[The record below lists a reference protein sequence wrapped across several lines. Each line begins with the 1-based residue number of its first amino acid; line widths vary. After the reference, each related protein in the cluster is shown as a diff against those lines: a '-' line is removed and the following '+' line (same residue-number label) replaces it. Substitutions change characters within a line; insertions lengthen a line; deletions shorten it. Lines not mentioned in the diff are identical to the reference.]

1 MPSVRV
7 KVRVKARVRARV
19 RVTSV
24 AYCSGKL
31 ATKPAALDS
40 VAAASTSSCVA
51 PSRPIEMFQPIV
63 PAKSTGSC
71 DTSPNCERSQRRL
84 SVLMSTPSR
93 RIEPLC
99 GS

>member
-1 MPSVRV
+1 MRV
-7 KVRVKARVRARV
+7 KVRVGIKVGVRA
-19 RVTSV
+19 TSV

-71 DTSPNCERSQRRL
+71 DTSPICARSQRTL
-84 SVLMSTPSR
+84 SCFTSTPSSSTA
-93 RIEPLC
+93 PA
-99 GS
+99 SAS

>member
-1 MPSVRV
+1 M
-7 KVRVKARVRARV
+7 RVKARVRVRVRVGV

-71 DTSPNCERSQRRL
+71 DTSPICARSQRTL
-84 SVLMSTPSR
+84 SCFTSTPSSSTA
-93 RIEPLC
+93 PA
-99 GS
+99 SAS

>member
-1 MPSVRV
+1 MPSVRL
-7 KVRVKARVRARV
+7 KVRVGIKVGV

-71 DTSPNCERSQRRL
+71 DTSPICARSQRTL
-84 SVLMSTPSR
+84 SCFTSTPSSSTA
-93 RIEPLC
+93 PA
-99 GS
+99 SAS